1 MPKCKVIGVS
11 GRVSGTS
18 KKTGRDYDFQN
29 LHLSYADSQVFGE
42 AVMTQAV
49 DTSKVPQGLLPGMD
63 VYVEFN
69 QRGRV
74 DAVQIGRASCRER
87 V

>member
-18 KKTGRDYDFQN
+18 KKTGRDYDFVN
-29 LHLSYADSQVFGE
+29 LHLAYSDAQVYGQ
-42 AVMTQAV
+42 AVMTQSV
-49 DTSKVPQGLLPGMD
+49 DTPMVPEGLLPGMD
-63 VYVEFN
+63 VFVEFN

-74 DAVQIGRASCRER
+74 EGVRIVPQEGEK
-87 V
+87 